1 MARPVH
7 HWALERMISDAL
19 TKKQLSA
26 AVIVICDQYVDAH
39 LSAFL
44 FNSLLQKAAAKS
56 ISL

>member
-7 HWALERMISDAL
+7 HWALERMIFDAV
-19 TKKQLSA
+19 TKKQLRS
-26 AVIVICDQYVDAH
+26 AVIVICDQYVEGH
-39 LSAFL
+39 LSPFL